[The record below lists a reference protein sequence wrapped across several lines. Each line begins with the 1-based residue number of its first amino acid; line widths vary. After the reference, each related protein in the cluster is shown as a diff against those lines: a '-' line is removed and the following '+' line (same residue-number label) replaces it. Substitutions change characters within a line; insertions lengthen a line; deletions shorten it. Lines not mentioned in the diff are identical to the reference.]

1 MKNSH
6 KVIITFAIA
15 AMSTLSCGA
24 SGFRVPALLGETD
37 APAASTAKIYTIQP
51 AGFENSLQKPS
62 ERTRMPG
69 RDFPGRKKYT
79 IAPLV
84 SALSQPARWLEL
96 SAENQEQEIASSL
109 HAPQQGQ

>member
-6 KVIITFAIA
+6 KAIIAFAIA
-15 AMSTLSCGA
+15 VMSTLSCGT
-24 SGFRVPALLGETD
+24 SGFRVPALLGETN
-37 APAASTAKIYTIQP
+37 APAASNATQP
-51 AGFENSLQKPS
+51 VGFQNSLQKPS
-62 ERTRMPG
+62 G
-69 RDFPGRKKYT
+69 KKYT

-109 HAPQQGQ
+109 PAPQQGR

>member
-6 KVIITFAIA
+6 KAIITFAIA
-15 AMSTLSCGA
+15 VMSTLSCGT
-24 SGFRVPALLGETD
+24 SGFRVPALLGETN
-37 APAASTAKIYTIQP
+37 APTAKITAIEP
-51 AGFENSLQKPS
+51 AGFQNSLQKPS
-62 ERTRMPG
+62 ERTRQPG
-69 RDFPGRKKYT
+69 KDFPGPKKYT

-109 HAPQQGQ
+109 HAPLQGQ